1 MLRDHLLDALA
12 VLLPLDCPAC
22 GAPVASVPCAACA
35 EELAAAA
42 DRRGRLLGPDDAPLE
57 VVTGAEY
64 AGVVR
69 RLLLALK
76 EEGRVDA
83 AAPLAALL
91 RAVLSTALAGGPV
104 VLVGPPGSYS
114 RRLRR
119 GYDPVELIVRAAGG
133 RVARPLRRVRVS
145 LDQKR
150 LGRLDRRGNLDGA
163 FRARRPFDTATSVVL
178 VDDVVTSGATLLEL
192 RRAVEAAGG
201 RVRGA
206 IALARTPLRAEG
218 GSRVDSEPAPSLLG
232 MNTR

>member
-12 VLLPLDCPAC
+12 VVLPVDCPSC
-22 GAPVASVPCAACA
+22 GRAVATAPCTGCR
-35 EELAAAA
+35 EELAAEAA
-42 DRRGRLLGPDDAPLE
+42 PRARLIGPADAPLE
-57 VVTGAEY
+57 VVTGSDY

-83 AAPLAALL
+83 ARPLAAVL
-91 RAVLSTALAGGPV
+91 RPALGRALAGRPA
-104 VLVGPPGSYS
+104 VLVAPPGSYG

-119 GYDPVELIVRAAGG
+119 GYDPVDLIVRASGG
-133 RVARPLRRVRVS
+133 RVSRPLRRVRAS

-150 LGRLDRRGNLDGA
+150 LTRLERRGNLDGA
-163 FRARRPFDTATSVVL
+163 FRARRPFDAATSVVL

-201 RVRGA
+201 SVRGA
-206 IALARTPLRAEG
+206 VAVAGTPLRAEG
-218 GSRVDSEPAPSLLG
+218 GSPVDSERAGSLLG